1 MPSAT
6 NETKAKQPMNPQPL
20 LSVIIPLYNCGRF
33 VIQCLDSIYAQQLA
47 ESEFEVI
54 VVDDGSTDNG
64 AALVAQYARGHGNL
78 QLLRQENQGVA
89 CARNHALC
97 KACGDYVTFVDADDL
112 LVSGSLKPLLQ
123 VAVEHDAEVVK
134 AAHVEI
140 AEETTDHDCKE
151 VVREDFVRKM
161 SGGDAIV
168 HVTRFKE
175 GYCWGYLIRRS
186 LVADHA
192 ITFPGKVSFME
203 DWAFITRVLLKC
215 RTFVHTGIL
224 FYLYRRNAASCVA
237 NMSVEKLLQGCRAV
251 DIVAT
256 AAADATGQVRKKLMD
271 NVCVNVN
278 IMLWFTIHYTRIYRR
293 RREIVG
299 ALHRLLAQVDRGSI
313 PRSLVVFRLFPEL
326 YMLVRRLLASR
337 KY

>member
-1 MPSAT
+1 
-6 NETKAKQPMNPQPL
+6 MNTQPL

-151 VVREDFVRKM
+151 VVCEDFVRRM

-192 ITFPGKVSFME
+192 ITFPDKVSFME

-215 RTFVHTGIL
+215 RTFVHRHPVL
-224 FYLYRRNAASCVA
+224 SLSQKCR
-237 NMSVEKLLQGCRAV
+237 LLRGQHDCGK
-251 DIVAT
+251 T
-256 AAADATGQVRKKLMD
+256 AAGMQGRGHSGHNCRRCHRTGEKKTD
-271 NVCVNVN
+271 GKCVCERQYHAVVHHPLHPHLPPAQGDCRS
-278 IMLWFTIHYTRIYRR
+278 IAPT
-293 RREIVG
+293 VG
-299 ALHRLLAQVDRGSI
+299 PGGPWQHSA
-313 PRSLVVFRLFPEL
+313 
-326 YMLVRRLLASR
+326 
-337 KY
+337 

>member
-1 MPSAT
+1 M
-6 NETKAKQPMNPQPL
+6 
-20 LSVIIPLYNCGRF
+20 SVIIPLYNCERF
-33 VIQCLDSIYAQQLA
+33 VIHCLSSIYDQQLA
-47 ESEFEVI
+47 EEDFEVI
-54 VVDDGSTDNG
+54 VVDDGSCDQG
-64 AALVAQYARGHGNL
+64 ASLVQQYAQEHDNL
-78 QLLRQENQGVA
+78 QLIQQHNQGVA
-89 CARNHALC
+89 CARNHALS
-97 KACGDYVTFVDADDL
+97 KACGEYITFVDADDM
-112 LVSGSLKPLLQ
+112 LVSGSLKFLLQ
-123 VAVEHDAEVVK
+123 LAMERGAEMVK

-140 AEETTDHDCKE
+140 AEGITGFQYEGEEKDDDVNE
-151 VVREDFVRKM
+151 M
-161 SGGDAIV
+161 SGDEAIV
-168 HVTRFKE
+168 RVTQFKE
-175 GYCWGYLIRRS
+175 GYCWGYLIKRKI
-186 LVADHA
+186 LTDNA
-192 ITFPGKVSFME
+192 ICFPTSVSFME

-237 NMSVEKLLQGCRAV
+237 NMTVEKLLQGCRAV

-256 AAADATGQVRKKLMD
+256 TAADATGQVRKKLME

-299 ALHRLLAQVDRGSI
+299 ALRRLLAQVDRGSI